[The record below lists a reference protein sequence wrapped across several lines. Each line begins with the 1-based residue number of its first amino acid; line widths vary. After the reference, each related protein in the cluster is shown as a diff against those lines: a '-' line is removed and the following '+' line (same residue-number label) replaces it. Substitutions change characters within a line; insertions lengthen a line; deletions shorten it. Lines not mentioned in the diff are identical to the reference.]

1 MNFTENKIC
10 AKVERVV
17 FPKPEAYADGPC
29 FYILRTDVGT
39 CKGRLSHV
47 PAVGER
53 FIFDG
58 KWEVSKWNG
67 AMEFSFFH
75 AAAYLPKDERSL
87 LKYAC
92 EMTHGFGPALEE
104 KIWEAKGEDWRHV
117 GEADGIKGLTP
128 AKLSAFQSTV
138 ETIDNNGERTDAVAW
153 LMSIG
158 LTVKMSEAAYEK
170 WGKATTL
177 KVKEDCYILAQL
189 PGYGFRDVDER
200 VRQYFGIGRNDPRR
214 AAACLNYYLAQL
226 TQEDTIVSWTAL
238 YDGVSKAIDAD
249 PAVIGE
255 QCRRLFDSGRFIA
268 FPKTGMIA
276 GPRDFLAESAILKF
290 ARESRTLEQRVKARQ
305 PAERAFD
312 LDEKQMAAVQFA
324 LDHSFSVI
332 NGGAGCGKTTLIRAI
347 CDSLHGNVELCA
359 FAGKAAARLKEAT
372 GHDAGTIHRML
383 GWRGD
388 DLGFAKKTL
397 EGTTVVLD
405 EASMV
410 ASDLMGEIVKRGPK
424 RLVLVGDEAQL
435 PPVGSGQPFHDIIR
449 ICPDVVRTLDVCY
462 RNREAIF
469 AAALAIRNGGIPP
482 AEART
487 EAETWRVHAIRE
499 ARETHKAILDVVKS
513 GDVDFSSDIILCC
526 RNGDGDG
533 ETPCS
538 VAAFNRDIKDVVNP
552 NEDGTDRVAPGDR
565 VINTKNHAD
574 LDVWNGTTGTCDKV
588 DADGAMWVRLD
599 YRNAAGEERVLIPKK
614 EAREWQL
621 AYALTVHKSQG
632 SQYRKVFF
640 VVTKRDQ
647 ACLLSRPMVY
657 TAVTRARCECHVVG
671 DVQAFHGSIRTVER
685 KQTVMQEL
693 VRQEMAK

>member
-1 MNFTENKIC
+1 MNFTENKIS

-117 GEADGIKGLTP
+117 GESDEIKGLTP

-138 ETIDNNGERTDAVAW
+138 ETIDNNRERTDAVAW

-177 KVKEDCYILAQL
+177 KVKEDCYVLAQL
-189 PGYGFRDVDER
+189 PGYGFRDVDEH

-388 DLGFAKKTL
+388 GLGFAKKTL

-487 EAETWRVHAIRE
+487 EAETWRVHAIRD
-499 ARETHKAILDVVKS
+499 AREAHKAILDVVKS

-693 VRQEMAK
+693 VKQELAK

>member
-39 CKGRLSHV
+39 CKGRISHV

-117 GEADGIKGLTP
+117 GEADEIKGLTP
-128 AKLSAFQSTV
+128 TKLSAFQSTV
-138 ETIDNNGERTDAVAW
+138 ETIDNNRERTDAVAW

-388 DLGFAKKTL
+388 GLGFAKKTL

-487 EAETWRVHAIRE
+487 ESETWRVHAIRE

>member
-1 MNFTENKIC
+1 MNFTENKIS

-104 KIWEAKGEDWRHV
+104 KIWEAKGEDWRNV
-117 GEADGIKGLTP
+117 GEADEIKGLTP

-138 ETIDNNGERTDAVAW
+138 ETIDNNRERTDAVAW

-177 KVKEDCYILAQL
+177 KVKEDCYVLAQL
-189 PGYGFRDVDER
+189 PGYGFRDVDEH

-388 DLGFAKKTL
+388 GLGFAKKTL

-487 EAETWRVHAIRE
+487 EAETWRVRAIRD
-499 ARETHKAILDVVKS
+499 AREAHKSILDVVKS

-693 VRQEMAK
+693 VKQELAK